1 MPTFQVSKEK
11 ASSLGIEFIPLKIA
25 LKETV
30 ESLKE
35 KKFVSFW
42 VLVVTLKA
50 CKSIYDGE

>member
-1 MPTFQVSKEK
+1 MSKEK
-11 ASSLGIEFIPLKIA
+11 ARSLGIEFIPLKMA

-42 VLVVTLKA
+42 GLVVTLKA
-50 CKSIYDGE
+50 FKSIYGGE